1 MKRFFLILT
10 PAALLLFL
18 ILPPFASAP
27 IPAIAAIVEFKNPV
41 QSTDLAS
48 LIKSIVDQLF
58 PFAITLTAVGI
69 LAYGFLYVVYSGS
82 GNEGGIK
89 KLKGLMLWL
98 IIGAAIVAGSK
109 VIVDAVVKFGQ
120 EISK

>member
-1 MKRFFLILT
+1 MKRFFLMLA
-10 PAALLLFL
+10 PAILLLFL
-18 ILPPFASAP
+18 ILLPFATTLAAP
-27 IPAIAAIVEFKNPV
+27 PTEFKNPI
-41 QSTDLAS
+41 QSKDLAA
-48 LIKSIVDQLF
+48 LIKCIVDQLF

-69 LAYGFLYVVYSGS
+69 LAYGFLYVVYLGS